1 MRNIMRL
8 LMKDTVK
15 NQININKVGKGTV
28 IANGDGAIAVGKIEK
43 NINKKSFW
51 ASLIEAVSRVFKIF
65 C

>member
-1 MRNIMRL
+1 MS
-8 LMKDTVK
+8 KSTK
-15 NQININKVGKGTV
+15 NQVNINKVGKGTV

-51 ASLIEAVSRVFKIF
+51 ASLIEAVLRVFKIF